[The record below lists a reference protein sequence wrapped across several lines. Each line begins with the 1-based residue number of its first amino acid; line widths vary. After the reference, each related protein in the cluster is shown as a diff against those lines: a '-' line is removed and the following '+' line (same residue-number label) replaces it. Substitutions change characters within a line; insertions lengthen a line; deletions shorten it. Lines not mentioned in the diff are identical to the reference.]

1 MCTLKLLWP
10 QTGPGLF
17 ALKLPAQ
24 ALVCSENIATC
35 LCLGYDLYAAEAC
48 NESSSSVSCGKNPV
62 HVLILFYNTR
72 QSQVSEGRP
81 RDLLQK
87 PSSNP
92 DECAFRDVSVE
103 NIYR

>member
-1 MCTLKLLWP
+1 MKQNGNVHIGTALATNR
-10 QTGPGLF
+10 TGFVCSLCF
-17 ALKLPAQ
+17 AMKLPAQ
-24 ALVCSENIATC
+24 ALLCSENIATC

-48 NESSSSVSCGKNPV
+48 NESSSSVSSGKNPV

-72 QSQVSEGRP
+72 QSQVSEGKP

-92 DECAFRDVSVE
+92 D
-103 NIYR
+103 